1 MEGNLRKV
9 SDLTVDE
16 LLRLVRAAVASS
28 LETEKLKAAADGVS
42 EKYAYGIPGIANLLG
57 CSETTAKRIKRS
69 GVIDKAIRQQGRV
82 IVVDKEMAL
91 RLWGAQAKTGRA

>member
-16 LLRLVRAAVASS
+16 LLRLVRSAVAAS
-28 LETEKLKAAADGVS
+28 LETERLKAAADAVS